1 MTTCDRINII
11 WNCIP
16 SFYINIIVIKKIG
29 LLVSAYI
36 KVTKIITLYYS
47 ELIFMWAYVC
57 TEVVLFMTL
66 NVIMLS
72 IQTMKKHNL
81 LWLMTSM
88 RDQKNIDTTYISVLK
103 FFTKAFDIISETKQN
118 IILNILPLLSFFSI
132 TSQKLKI
139 NFFRYKPMSFLLW
152 FDVKAPRFYSTQ

>member
-1 MTTCDRINII
+1 MYIVHIINPMTTCDRINII

-57 TEVVLFMTL
+57 KEVVLFMTL
-66 NVIMLS
+66 NVIMSS
-72 IQTMKKHNL
+72 IQTMKKTQSTIIHDFNERFSLQKL
-81 LWLMTSM
+81 LILY
-88 RDQKNIDTTYISVLK
+88 QKLSKTLSSIYCHYCH
-103 FFTKAFDIISETKQN
+103 FFQ
-118 IILNILPLLSFFSI
+118 LPL
-132 TSQKLKI
+132 KI
-139 NFFRYKPMSFLLW
+139 
-152 FDVKAPRFYSTQ
+152 

>member
-1 MTTCDRINII
+1 MYIVHIINPMTTCDRINII

-57 TEVVLFMTL
+57 KEVVLFMTL
-66 NVIMLS
+66 NVIMIS
-72 IQTMKKHNL
+72 IQTMKKHI
-81 LWLMTSM
+81 SVIFE
-88 RDQKNIDTTYISVLK
+88 QYISVLH
-103 FFTKAFDIISETKQN
+103 FFTKAFLFYQK
-118 IILNILPLLSFFSI
+118 LSKTLFSI
-132 TSQKLKI
+132 YCHYCHFFNDLSKI
-139 NFFRYKPMSFLLW
+139 EDKGILRIN
-152 FDVKAPRFYSTQ
+152 

>member
-1 MTTCDRINII
+1 MYIVHIINPMTTCDRINII

-47 ELIFMWAYVC
+47 ELIFIWAYVC
-57 TEVVLFMTL
+57 SEVILFMTL
-66 NVIMLS
+66 NVIKLS

-81 LWLMTSM
+81 FRLYSNSIFLF
-88 RDQKNIDTTYISVLK
+88 YISL
-103 FFTKAFDIISETKQN
+103 
-118 IILNILPLLSFFSI
+118 
-132 TSQKLKI
+132 QKLLISYQKLSKTLSSI
-139 NFFRYKPMSFLLW
+139 YCP
-152 FDVKAPRFYSTQ
+152 

>member
-1 MTTCDRINII
+1 MYIVHIINPMTTCDRINII

-57 TEVVLFMTL
+57 KEVVLFMTL

-72 IQTMKKHNL
+72 IQTMRKTQSTIIHDFNERSRPYL
-81 LWLMTSM
+81 
-88 RDQKNIDTTYISVLK
+88 NIIFLFYISL
-103 FFTKAFDIISETKQN
+103 
-118 IILNILPLLSFFSI
+118 
-132 TSQKLKI
+132 QKLLLLYQKPSKTLSSIYFHYCHFFNYLSKI
-139 NFFRYKPMSFLLW
+139 EDKFILRINRCL
-152 FDVKAPRFYSTQ
+152 FYYDLM

>member
-81 LWLMTSM
+81 LWLMTTYLHG
-88 RDQKNIDTTYISVLK
+88 IFLFYISLQK
-103 FFTKAFDIISETKQN
+103 LL
-118 IILNILPLLSFFSI
+118 ILYQKLSKTLSSIYCHYCHFFSI

-152 FDVKAPRFYSTQ
+152 FDVVEASHSTQ

>member
-1 MTTCDRINII
+1 MYIVHIINPMTTCDRINII

-57 TEVVLFMTL
+57 KEVVLFMTL
-66 NVIMLS
+66 NVIMSS
-72 IQTMKKHNL
+72 IQTMKKNTIYYNS
-81 LWLMTSM
+81 WL
-88 RDQKNIDTTYISVLK
+88 QWEIFV
-103 FFTKAFDIISETKQN
+103 TKAFDIVSETKQN

-132 TSQKLKI
+132 TSQNLKI
-139 NFFRYKPMSFLLW
+139 NL
-152 FDVKAPRFYSTQ
+152 FYV

>member
-47 ELIFMWAYVC
+47 QLIFMWAYVC

-88 RDQKNIDTTYISVLK
+88 RDHKNIDTTH

-139 NFFRYKPMSFLLW
+139 NSFY
-152 FDVKAPRFYSTQ
+152 V

>member
-1 MTTCDRINII
+1 MYIVHIINPMTTCDRINII

-57 TEVVLFMTL
+57 KEVVLFMTL
-66 NVIMLS
+66 NVIMSS
-72 IQTMKKHNL
+72 IQTMKKNTIYYNS
-81 LWLMTSM
+81 WLQLEIRKISRPYSNSM
-88 RDQKNIDTTYISVLK
+88 FLFYISLQK
-103 FFTKAFDIISETKQN
+103 LFLLYQKLSKTLFSIYCHYCHFFQ
-118 IILNILPLLSFFSI
+118 LPL
-132 TSQKLKI
+132 K
-139 NFFRYKPMSFLLW
+139 NWR
-152 FDVKAPRFYSTQ
+152 

>member
-1 MTTCDRINII
+1 MYIVHIINPMTTCDRINII

-47 ELIFMWAYVC
+47 QLIFMWAYVC
-57 TEVVLFMTL
+57 KEVVLFMTL

-72 IQTMKKHNL
+72 IQTMKKTQSTIIHDFNQR
-81 LWLMTSM
+81 SEKY
-88 RDQKNIDTTYISVLK
+88 RYDEQYVSVLH
-103 FFTKAFDIISETKQN
+103 FFTKAFLFYQK
-118 IILNILPLLSFFSI
+118 LSKTLFSI
-132 TSQKLKI
+132 YCHYCHFFNDLSKI
-139 NFFRYKPMSFLLW
+139 EDKVILRIN
-152 FDVKAPRFYSTQ
+152 

>member
-1 MTTCDRINII
+1 MYIVHIINPMTTCDRINII

-57 TEVVLFMTL
+57 KEVVLFMTL

-72 IQTMKKHNL
+72 IQTMKKTQSTIIHDFNER
-81 LWLMTSM
+81 SEEY
-88 RDQKNIDTTYISVLK
+88 RYDVFKQYISVLN

-139 NFFRYKPMSFLLW
+139 NL
-152 FDVKAPRFYSTQ
+152 FYV

>member
-1 MTTCDRINII
+1 MYIVHIINPMTTCDRINII

-57 TEVVLFMTL
+57 KEVVLFMTL

-72 IQTMKKHNL
+72 IQTMKKTQSTIIHDFNERFSLQKL
-81 LWLMTSM
+81 LILY
-88 RDQKNIDTTYISVLK
+88 QKLSKTLSSIYCHYCH
-103 FFTKAFDIISETKQN
+103 FFQ
-118 IILNILPLLSFFSI
+118 LPL
-132 TSQKLKI
+132 K
-139 NFFRYKPMSFLLW
+139 N
-152 FDVKAPRFYSTQ
+152 

>member
-1 MTTCDRINII
+1 MYIVHIINPMTTCDRINII

-72 IQTMKKHNL
+72 IQTMRKTQSTIIHDFNEGFPSIFKY
-81 LWLMTSM
+81 
-88 RDQKNIDTTYISVLK
+88 YISVLH
-103 FFTKAFDIISETKQN
+103 FFTKALAFVSETKQN
-118 IILNILPLLSFFSI
+118 IILNIFPLLSFF
-132 TSQKLKI
+132 QLPLK
-139 NFFRYKPMSFLLW
+139 N
-152 FDVKAPRFYSTQ
+152 

>member
-1 MTTCDRINII
+1 MYIVHIINPMTTCDRINII

-47 ELIFMWAYVC
+47 QLIFMWGYVC
-57 TEVVLFMTL
+57 KEVVLFMTL
-66 NVIMLS
+66 NVIMSS
-72 IQTMKKHNL
+72 IQTMKKNTIYYNS
-81 LWLMTSM
+81 WL
-88 RDQKNIDTTYISVLK
+88 QWEIFV
-103 FFTKAFDIISETKQN
+103 TKAFDIVSETKQN

-139 NFFRYKPMSFLLW
+139 NL
-152 FDVKAPRFYSTQ
+152 FYV

>member
-1 MTTCDRINII
+1 MYIVHIINPMTTCDRINII

-57 TEVVLFMTL
+57 KEVVLFMTL
-66 NVIMLS
+66 NVIMSS
-72 IQTMKKHNL
+72 IQTMKKTQSTIIHDFNER
-81 LWLMTSM
+81 SEEY
-88 RDQKNIDTTYISVLK
+88 RYDVFKQYISVLN

-139 NFFRYKPMSFLLW
+139 NL
-152 FDVKAPRFYSTQ
+152 FYV

>member
-1 MTTCDRINII
+1 MYIVHIINPMTTCDRINII

-57 TEVVLFMTL
+57 KEVVLFMTL
-66 NVIMLS
+66 NVIMSS
-72 IQTMKKHNL
+72 IQTMKKTQSTIIHDFNERFSLQKL
-81 LWLMTSM
+81 LILY
-88 RDQKNIDTTYISVLK
+88 QKLSKTLSSIYCHYCH
-103 FFTKAFDIISETKQN
+103 FFQ
-118 IILNILPLLSFFSI
+118 LPL
-132 TSQKLKI
+132 KI
-139 NFFRYKPMSFLLW
+139 WR
-152 FDVKAPRFYSTQ
+152 

>member
-57 TEVVLFMTL
+57 KEVVLFMTL

-88 RDQKNIDTTYISVLK
+88 RDHKNIDTTYISLQK
-103 FFTKAFDIISETKQN
+103 LL
-118 IILNILPLLSFFSI
+118 ILYQKLSKTLSSIYCHYCHFLSI
-132 TSQKLKI
+132 TSQKLEI
-139 NFFRYKPMSFLLW
+139 NL
-152 FDVKAPRFYSTQ
+152 FYV

>member
-47 ELIFMWAYVC
+47 ELIFMWAYVWKD
-57 TEVVLFMTL
+57 VVLFMTL

-72 IQTMKKHNL
+72 IQNMEKHNL
-81 LWLMTSM
+81 LWFMTSIYLNSIFLFYIY
-88 RDQKNIDTTYISVLK
+88 KIGSNIEYIDTYSLK
-103 FFTKAFDIISETKQN
+103 SCTHLQLNCSNNIKLLLERILDICGWTNKMVRLAHAN
-118 IILNILPLLSFFSI
+118 N
-132 TSQKLKI
+132 
-139 NFFRYKPMSFLLW
+139 M
-152 FDVKAPRFYSTQ
+152 